1 MLGIAAGVLFLLV
14 VLLVIVHPDRL
25 LRAGVRLYSKEH
37 PRREELL
44 ADLDREQEE
53 RAYLDPQWVLEQ
65 LELVLREGFPERV
78 ASVRK
83 IRRRRRTDR
92 KEIADHQERITA
104 ETLGWAQAIVRERA
118 ILFRK

>member
-1 MLGIAAGVLFLLV
+1 MLGLSAGIVFLTVALPI
-14 VLLVIVHPDRL
+14 LIVPGRL
-25 LRAGVRLYSKEH
+25 LRAAVRLYPKEH

-44 ADLDREQEE
+44 ADLGRFRSEHGRLDR
-53 RAYLDPQWVLEQ
+53 QWIIEQ

-78 ASVRK
+78 ASSRK
-83 IRRRRRTDR
+83 IWRKRRTDR
-92 KEIADHQERITA
+92 KEIADHEERITA